1 MTAPY
6 NLGQTVELGDLVH
19 LTFTTTVAGVLTDPT
34 TISLLVL
41 DPAAVTTTLSPVRD
55 SVGTFHYDYSPAV
68 AGTYLY
74 RWVATGAAQS
84 AQDGSFLVRPA
95 FATTAAFEPT
105 PDQIHALIAQRPA
118 FTTTSKPSLTE
129 VQYLIDQRTSDV
141 LGELDGSAVPVR
153 LFGLA
158 QRTIALGVAA
168 DVESGYFPEQ
178 QLSNSQAAS
187 LTARYLQALSRF
199 QQLLAAEGGGPV
211 RSGTMR
217 AKSAT
222 LQAATETALAAGL
235 GAVSV
240 FYDDWYTGY

>member
-6 NLGQTVELGDLVH
+6 NLGQVVDLGDLVT
-19 LTFTTTVAGVLTDPT
+19 LTFTTSVAGILTDAT
-34 TISLLVL
+34 SVSLLVQ
-41 DPAAVTTTLSPVRD
+41 DPSAATTTYTPVRD
-55 SVGTFHYDYSPAV
+55 SVGTYHYDYTPTV

-74 RWVATGAAQS
+74 RWLATGAAQD
-84 AQDGSFLVRPA
+84 AQDGSFLVQPA
-95 FATTAAFEPT
+95 LSLTAAFEPS
-105 PDQIHALIAQRPA
+105 PGQVHALIAQRPA
-118 FTTTSKPSLTE
+118 FSSTSKPSLTE
-129 VQYLIDQRTSDV
+129 VQYLIDQRTADV
-141 LGELDGSAVPVR
+141 LGEIDGSNVPPR

-168 DVESGYFPEQ
+168 DIESGYFPEQ
-178 QLSNSQAAS
+178 QLGDSQHAS
-187 LTARYLQALSRF
+187 LTARYLQALTRF

-222 LQAATETALAAGL
+222 LQAATETAQAAGL

-240 FYDDWYTGY
+240 FYDDWCTGY